1 MVQRTTQCT
10 FPTAMEHVSPGTSAQ
25 DSFRSQDD
33 NDVQMVQIDNTIPD
47 GLTLDQKRK
56 RTDSLGPIDGGTD
69 EKAIIRL
76 LGQRNASQRKKIREA
91 YQQLYN
97 KSLIDD
103 LNSETLRRG
112 FTVTSLTFPFLL
124 PLTLG
129 VTKWLELML
138 NFLALLLKAVILWT
152 YDPPERDARL
162 ANEALKSRRKNLKE
176 LQVIVEIACASSP
189 DHLIAVRQE
198 YCSLFNCSLE
208 EDITK
213 NVSLP
218 VQKILVSMVS
228 SYRYDKEVVDNSIA
242 NLEAAKLRESIRTKK
257 LDRDDLVFILSTR
270 NIYQLGACFECYKQN
285 YGYSID
291 QVVKDSVV
299 GFGTDENSLTRAI
312 VMRAEI
318 DMMKVRGEY
327 NIMYKTSL
335 DYAVEDDT
343 SGDYRDFLM
352 TLLGANI

>member
-1 MVQRTTQCT
+1 MTDDVTSFTTLK
-10 FPTAMEHVSPGTSAQ
+10 GW
-25 DSFRSQDD
+25 
-33 NDVQMVQIDNTIPD
+33 
-47 GLTLDQKRK
+47 
-56 RTDSLGPIDGGTD
+56 GTD

-103 LNSETLRRG
+103 LNSELSGDFR
-112 FTVTSLTFPFLL
+112 
-124 PLTLG
+124 
-129 VTKWLELML
+129 
-138 NFLALLLKAVILWT
+138 KAVILWT

-218 VQKILVSMVS
+218 VQKILVSIVS
-228 SYRYDKEVVDNSIA
+228 SYRYDKEVIDNSIA

-270 NIYQLGACFECYKQN
+270 NIYQLGASFECYKQN

-352 TLLGANI
+352 TLLGAKI

>member
-1 MVQRTTQCT
+1 MGTLRV
-10 FPTAMEHVSPGTSAQ
+10 PEVVPSPVE
-25 DSFRSQDD
+25 DSE
-33 NDVQMVQIDNTIPD
+33 
-47 GLTLDQKRK
+47 TLMKAFK
-56 RTDSLGPIDGGTD
+56 GWGTD

-103 LNSETLRRG
+103 LNSELSGDFR
-112 FTVTSLTFPFLL
+112 
-124 PLTLG
+124 
-129 VTKWLELML
+129 
-138 NFLALLLKAVILWT
+138 KAVILWT

-291 QVVKDSVV
+291 QDIAKTCGRGLLESILKVIVCCIHSPEKHFAEVVKDSVV

-352 TLLGANI
+352 TLLGAKI